1 MTDEIQKQVHEALN
15 EIKQTVE
22 TKTKDVVTEEKFNK
36 LKTEV
41 LNLTE
46 KAQTSERENIAI
58 KAALQASGVSDNKD
72 GLSDQEKKY
81 QELAEAFIR
90 KGEGEH
96 EIKAMGAYSSQ
107 DGGITVPKI
116 MLGKIVKRIF
126 ETSPVR
132 AVASVATI
140 TSDSAEFYIDDDEKS
155 ANWVSEAESRTETD
169 TAKLNKKTI
178 AVHEQYA
185 EPRVTQ
191 RLLDDSSFNIE
202 SWVADKV
209 ADKFARTENTAFVKG
224 DGAGKPRGF
233 LTYSAGSST
242 YNIGQ
247 IQQVNLGASTALTG
261 AGLIKLQKELKGTYD
276 GGASWMMKRSTYGD
290 LLQLMYTDNKFN
302 ALTAGGI
309 NGAPFLLLGKPV
321 NLADD
326 IPAVVANALSV
337 VYGNFAEAY
346 QIIDRQGVNLI
357 RDPYTAKPFVKF
369 YFTKRVGGDVMNTE
383 AIKIGKIAS

>member
-1 MTDEIQKQVHEALN
+1 MSDEIQKQVYEALN

-41 LNLTE
+41 LDLTE
-46 KAQTSERENIAI
+46 KAQATERENIAI
-58 KAALQASGVSDNKD
+58 KAALQASGVGGNKD
-72 GLSDQEKKY
+72 GLSDQEKKH

-96 EIKAMGAYSSQ
+96 EIKAMGSYSSQ

-140 TSDSAEFYIDDDEKS
+140 TSDSAEFYIDGDES
-155 ANWVSEAESRTETD
+155 AANWVSEAGSRTETD

-185 EPRVTQ
+185 EPRITQ

-202 SWVADKV
+202 AWVADKV
-209 ADKFARTENTAFVKG
+209 ADKFSRTENTAFVNG
-224 DGAGKPRGF
+224 NGAGKPRGF
-233 LTYSAGSST
+233 LTYAAGTST

-247 IQQVNLGASTALTG
+247 IQQVNLGAATALTG
-261 AGLIKLQKELKGTYD
+261 AGLIRLQKELKGAYD
-276 GGASWMMKRSTYGD
+276 SSASWMMRRSTYGD

-309 NGAPFLLLGKPV
+309 NGTPFLLLGKPV

-326 IPAVVANALSV
+326 MPSVAGNALAV
-337 VYGNFAEAY
+337 AYGNFAEAY

-369 YFTKRVGGDVMNTE
+369 YFTKRVGGDVMNPE